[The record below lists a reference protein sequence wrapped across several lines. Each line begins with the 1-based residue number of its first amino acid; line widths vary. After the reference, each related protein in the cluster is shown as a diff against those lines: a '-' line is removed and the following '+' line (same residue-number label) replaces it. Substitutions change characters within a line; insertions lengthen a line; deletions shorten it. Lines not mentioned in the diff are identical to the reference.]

1 MRIVFHLGAHG
12 TDDERLL
19 RCLVQNRGGL
29 AEQGIDVPDPD
40 RYRILLRDTAVQL
53 RGRSATSAEQDEIIG
68 KIASMDRA
76 SRMVLSWDNFLSY
89 PQWAL
94 KGRLYPAGAER
105 VRAFSRI
112 FPDHS
117 HELHLAIR
125 NMTTFLPTLFA
136 RQRGKT
142 FDEWLEGADPRAL
155 RWSDLVATIRAANPD
170 MPITV
175 WCDEDTPLIWP
186 EVVEAVSGPAPGT
199 RLQGLDDILSD
210 LMQPEGMARL
220 QSFLVEKRP
229 TTVAQRR
236 RVVGAFVEKFA
247 IPDAIEAEIDVPGW
261 TSDTLRDLD
270 AAYAADIARLRVM
283 DGVRF
288 IAA

>member
-12 TDDERLL
+12 TDDDRLL
-19 RCLVQNRGGL
+19 HCLLGNRAVL

-53 RGRSATSAEQDEIIG
+53 RGRSATSAEQDEIIAQISG
-68 KIASMDRA
+68 AEGA
-76 SRMVLSWDNFLSY
+76 ERMVLSWDNFLSY

-105 VRAFSRI
+105 VRAFARI

-117 HELHLAIR
+117 HEVHLAIR
-125 NMTTFLPTLFA
+125 NMTTFLPGLFA

-142 FDEWLEGADPRAL
+142 FEEWLEGADPRAL

-186 EVVEAVSGPAPGT
+186 EVVEAVSGHARGT
-199 RLQGLDDILSD
+199 RMAGLDALLGD
-210 LMQPEGMARL
+210 LMPAEGLARL
-220 QSFLVEKRP
+220 QAFLAEKRP

-236 RVVGAFVEKFA
+236 RVVGAFVEKFGL
-247 IPDAIEAEIDVPGW
+247 PDVVETEIDVPGW
-261 TSDTLRDLD
+261 TEDTLRGLD
-270 AAYAADIARLRVM
+270 AAYAEDVARLRGM

-288 IAA
+288 LAA